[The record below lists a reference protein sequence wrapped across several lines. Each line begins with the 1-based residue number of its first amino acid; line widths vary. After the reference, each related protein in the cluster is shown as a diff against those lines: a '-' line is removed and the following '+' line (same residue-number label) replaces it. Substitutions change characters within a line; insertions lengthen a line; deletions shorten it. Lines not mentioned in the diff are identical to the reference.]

1 MATYARKLK
10 DRSGNYICP
19 VTRAEQ
25 VYFSDNS
32 KLSKLTPYPV
42 GAWFFSSESTSP
54 ASLFGGSWY
63 QMKDHFIVGAGNSY
77 GKEQTGGKEWLAL
90 TKDNLPGHTH
100 SIPSLTGTAA
110 SSGSHTH
117 NWNNN
122 VRPVGWPSS
131 SSAGSQ
137 SKDWLGWGTGVNYVA
152 GTTIASGGSH
162 THTVT
167 THSGWTGST
176 GTGKSFDNKPPF
188 VAIYMWK
195 RVS

>member
-1 MATYARKLK
+1 
-10 DRSGNYICP
+10 
-19 VTRAEQ
+19 
-25 VYFSDNS
+25 
-32 KLSKLTPYPV
+32 
-42 GAWFFSSESTSP
+42 
-54 ASLFGGSWY
+54 
-63 QMKDHFIVGAGNSY
+63 MKDHFIVGAGNNY
-77 GKEQTGGKEWLAL
+77 GKEQTGGKDSVML
-90 TKDNLPGHTH
+90 TKDNLPAHTH

-131 SSAGSQ
+131 SSSGSQ
-137 SKDWLGWGTGVNYVA
+137 SKDWTGWGTGVNYLA

-176 GTGKSFDNKPPF
+176 GTGTAIENRPPY

-195 RVS
+195 RVK